1 MRTEVEELFLAAA
14 DLPGAER
21 DPFLEARCAD
31 PSILAEVRSLLAH
44 DQAGDTH
51 LRDSLHAVAASAA
64 ALRSFGPY
72 RATRLL
78 GAGGMGA
85 VYLAERTDGEIRQR
99 VAIKVPQISVSP
111 ALFLARFRRERQI
124 LSQLT
129 HPYIAR
135 LLDAGTTEDG
145 VPYLVMEY
153 IEGQPLD
160 SWSVAQDQNLA
171 AHIGLFL
178 KICEGVEY
186 AHQHLIVHRDL
197 KPGNILV
204 TADGTPKLLDFG
216 VAKVLGDADP
226 HATSTQVLTPAYASP
241 EQVRGEAVTTATDV
255 YALGGVLYRLLTGRP
270 PHQVEGKTPAEIQTA
285 ICDREPQKPSALRPE
300 LKGDLENILLMAL
313 RKEPGR
319 RYRTVPQLAADLG
332 RWRTNL
338 PVSASPDTLA
348 YRGTRFWKRNRLAVT
363 AAVTVSAALII
374 GAGLAFYQARRADRR
389 FQDVR
394 HLANVFVFDVHDR
407 IRNLPGS
414 TEARKVIVTTALQY
428 LEKLRSD
435 AAGDRGLL
443 LELAQTYGRI
453 ADVQGL
459 PSQSNLGDTK
469 GAIRS
474 YVSALEILTALD
486 QAGEPGARL
495 PLADVQFRLAM
506 ARISAGQKEQALKE
520 LSVAGETIRAAARQ
534 SPGDKDVLHAAV
546 NILANAARTF
556 FGNGDLERAIQ
567 TGEQAAEF
575 AGQLEKIDSSPQTRE
590 QLASGYRS
598 LATAHMAAGNLEA
611 AAASLRQVVA
621 IRETLARNA
630 PQDSSLQ
637 RLLMIAYGTLGDFQ
651 GYRPENL
658 GDLPGAVESF
668 EKAGKIAEWLHQA
681 DPADRKARADVA
693 NVRLRLGSVYVDT
706 PGRADAGVSLLREA
720 FEIFTQ
726 LSAADPPNTTHRYNL
741 ASIEGRIG
749 EGLAVMGRRQEA
761 IERLESARRRAVPLF
776 ATTALSRATYT
787 RATLSLAELTAAAD
801 PPKASRLAAEV
812 ASEMEVGKY
821 TPWNRAV
828 DSGRLAKVYLQLGR
842 RDAAV
847 PWLETAAKAW
857 REAKPPAARQAHRA
871 QELRAVEALLGR

>member
-14 DLPGAER
+14 DLPGVER
-21 DPFLEARCAD
+21 DSFLEAHCAD

-44 DQAGDTH
+44 DHGGDTH

-64 ALRSFGPY
+64 LRTFGPY

-85 VYLAERTDGEIRQR
+85 VYLAERTDGEIHQQG
-99 VAIKVPQISVSP
+99 AIKVPQISVSP

-124 LSQLT
+124 LSQLS

-160 SWSVAQDQNLA
+160 SPSGVQDQSIA
-171 AHIGLFL
+171 AHVGLFL
-178 KICEGVEY
+178 KICAGVEH

-204 TADGTPKLLDFG
+204 TPDGTPKLLDFG
-216 VAKVLGDADP
+216 IAKVLGDADP

-241 EQVRGEAVTTATDV
+241 EQVRGQAITTATDV

-270 PHQVEGKTPAEIQTA
+270 PQEVDGKTPAEIQTV
-285 ICDREPQKPSALRPE
+285 ICEQEPQKPSALRPE

-313 RKEPGR
+313 RKEPER
-319 RYRTVPQLAADLG
+319 RYRTVPQLAADLE
-332 RWRTNL
+332 RWRANL

-348 YRGTRFWKRNRLAVT
+348 YRGTRFWKRNRLAVA
-363 AAVTVSAALII
+363 AAVTVCAALIA
-374 GAGLAFYQARRADRR
+374 GAGVAFYQARRADRR

-394 HLANVFVFDVHDR
+394 KLANVFVFDVHDR

-414 TEARKVIVTTALQY
+414 TEARKVIVATALEY
-428 LEKLRSD
+428 LEKLRPD
-435 AAGDRGLL
+435 AAGDPGLL

-459 PSQSNLGDTK
+459 PTQSNLGDTK

-474 YVSALEILTALD
+474 YSSALEILAALD
-486 QAGEPGARL
+486 RAGEPRARL
-495 PLADVQFRLAM
+495 PLAEVQFHLAM
-506 ARISAGQKEQALKE
+506 ARISAGQEDQALKE

-534 SPGDKDVLHAAV
+534 APGDKDVLRAAV

-556 FGNGDLERAIQ
+556 FGNSDLERAIR

-575 AGQLEKIDSSPQTRE
+575 AGQLEKIDSSPETRE

-611 AAASLRQVVA
+611 AVASLRQVVA

-637 RLLMIAYGTLGDFQ
+637 RLLMIAYGTLGDFL

-658 GDLPGAVESF
+658 GDLPGAVEVL
-668 EKAGKIAEWLHQA
+668 EKAGKIAEWLQRA
-681 DPADRKARADVA
+681 DPADRKARGDVA

-706 PGRADAGVSLLREA
+706 PGRADAGVRALREA
-720 FEIFTQ
+720 FDIFSQ
-726 LSAADPPNTTHRYNL
+726 LAVEDPTNTSHHYYL
-741 ASIEGRIG
+741 AFIEGRIG
-749 EGLAVMGRRQEA
+749 EGLAVQGRRQAA
-761 IERLESARRRAVPLF
+761 IERLELARRRAQPLL
-776 ATTALSRATYT
+776 ATHALARDAYT
-787 RATLSLAELTAAAD
+787 RSTLSLAELTTAVD
-801 PPKASRLAAEV
+801 PPKAARLAAEI
-812 ASEMEVGKY
+812 ASQMGKMKY

-828 DSGRLAKVYLQLGR
+828 DSGRLAKIFLQLGQ

-847 PWLETAAKAW
+847 PWLEKAAQSW
-857 REAKPPAARQAHRA
+857 RAAKPPASQQARRA